1 MKKVVVVGGG
11 ITGLTTMYH
20 LDKLKREHALDIELT
35 LVERNVELGGKIKT
49 VKQQPFIMETGADS
63 IVARNEGV
71 LSFIQELQLGDELVY
86 NETGTSFI
94 YTNGKLHKIPED
106 SIFGIPMSVDSLMK
120 STLVSKEGKRKAL
133 MDLEIPNTS
142 FTKESSVGE
151 FLEAYLG
158 RELVENQIAP
168 VLSGV
173 YSGKL
178 KDLTMATTLP
188 YLLEYKNRYG
198 SIIKGLEINKEKFN
212 SSSKGKFISFRSG
225 LSTLIDRMEAIIMDA
240 EILKGVEIVS
250 LKKEDGKY
258 HLTLTNSKMIEADYV
273 VFATTHDVTQ
283 KILNDGRMNV
293 DFNRLKN
300 SSLTSIY
307 VGFELMDK
315 VLPEDGTGF
324 ITSHGSDIICDACTW
339 TSRKWKHTSEHHEL
353 LVRLF
358 YKSTNAFY
366 DELKELSEEELTK
379 VALDD
384 ISKSL
389 GISEP
394 PASIK
399 VTNWKNL
406 MPNYHLEHNQAVES
420 LQRRLKNDYPNV
432 MLAGASYFGV
442 GIGACMRNGK
452 ETAASL
458 VESIIGLNHCSQS

>member
-1 MKKVVVVGGG
+1 MMIKVVVVGGG
-11 ITGLTTMYH
+11 ITGLTTMYQ
-20 LDKLKREHALDIELT
+20 LDKLKRELDLDIKLT
-35 LVERNVELGGKIKT
+35 LVERDNQLGGKIKT
-49 VKQQPFIMETGADS
+49 VKQRPFIMETGADS

-71 LSFIQELQLGDELVY
+71 LPLIQELKIEDELVY

-106 SIFGIPMSVDSLMK
+106 SVFGIPMSVDSLME
-120 STLVSKEGKRKAL
+120 STLVSEEGKRKAL
-133 MDLEIPNTS
+133 MDFEIPNTS

-178 KDLTMATTLP
+178 EDLTMATTLP

-198 SIIKGLEINKEKFN
+198 SIIQGLGANKEKFK

-225 LSTLIDRMEAIIMDA
+225 LSTLIDRMEAIILDA
-240 EILKGVEIVS
+240 ELLKGVEIVS
-250 LKKEDGKY
+250 LKKGDGKY
-258 HLTLTNSKMIEADYV
+258 DLTLTNSKMIEADYV

-283 KILNDGRMNV
+283 KIFNDSRLNP
-293 DFNRLKN
+293 DFDRLKN

-307 VGFELMDK
+307 VGFEVKDE

-324 ITSHGSDIICDACTW
+324 ITSHGSDVVCDACTW
-339 TSRKWKHTSEHHEL
+339 TSRKWKHTSERHEL

-358 YKSTNAFY
+358 YKSSNASY
-366 DELKELSEEELTK
+366 DELKELSEGELIK

-384 ISKSL
+384 IFKSL
-389 GISEP
+389 GVAEP
-394 PASIK
+394 PSSVK
-399 VTNWKNL
+399 VTNWNKL
-406 MPNYHLEHNQAVES
+406 MPNYHLEHGQAVDS
-420 LQRRLKNDYPNV
+420 LQQSLKDDYPNV
-432 MLAGASYFGV
+432 LLAGASYFGV
-442 GIGACMRNGK
+442 GISACIKNGK
-452 ETAASL
+452 DTAAAI
-458 VESIIGLNHCSQS
+458 VEKITG